1 MKRNPITI
9 TIGVLLLFIF
19 GLLLIFFQV
28 RTTEVA
34 MVTTF
39 GKPTRPVTE
48 PGAYM
53 KWPWPIQQVYKFDK
67 RIHNFE
73 SKFEQVFTA
82 DGHSLLIKIYAGWNI
97 TQPQVFFPKFGDSVT
112 RLEDALSGLA
122 RSAYSGVVGTH
133 SFSDFISTD
142 EKQLKFGQIEQ
153 EILARI
159 QKDVQAN
166 GYGVEVKFVGIKRIG
181 LPESVTKLVF
191 ERMQAERQLQ
201 VRRIEEEGRLE
212 ASDIRTAANLA
223 SQNVLSEA
231 EAEAMKI
238 RGEGDK
244 LAAASLQVL
253 DQEPE
258 LGKFL
263 IQLRALE
270 DFLKDRTTLILDTQT
285 FPLNLLNGG
294 PASSTAP
301 PSSRPRISPNVQ
313 E

>member
-1 MKRNPITI
+1 
-9 TIGVLLLFIF
+9 
-19 GLLLIFFQV
+19 
-28 RTTEVA
+28 
-34 MVTTF
+34 
-39 GKPTRPVTE
+39 
-48 PGAYM
+48 
-53 KWPWPIQQVYKFDK
+53 
-67 RIHNFE
+67 
-73 SKFEQVFTA
+73 
-82 DGHSLLIKIYAGWNI
+82 
-97 TQPQVFFPKFGDSVT
+97 VFFPKFGDSVT

-159 QKDVQAN
+159 QKDVQDK

-201 VRRIEEEGRLE
+201 VRRIEAEGQRE
-212 ASDIRTAANLA
+212 ASDIRSAANLA
-223 SQNVLSEA
+223 SAKVLTEADA
-231 EAEAMKI
+231 EATRI

-244 LAAASLQVL
+244 LAAASLQVFER
-253 DQEPE
+253 EPE

-263 IQLRALE
+263 VQLRALE

-294 PASSTAP
+294 PSSPSTVP
-301 PSSRPRISPNVQ
+301 PSRPRTSPNVQ

>member
-9 TIGVLLLFIF
+9 TIGVLLLLIF
-19 GLLLIFFQV
+19 GLLLVFYQV

-39 GKPTRPVTE
+39 GKPTRPVTQ
-48 PGAYM
+48 PGAYP

-67 RIHNFE
+67 RIQNFE

-82 DGHSLLIKIYAGWNI
+82 DGHSLMIKIYAGWNI
-97 TQPQVFFPKFGDSVT
+97 TEPQVFFPKFGDSV
-112 RLEDALSGLA
+112 LELEKALSNLA

-142 EKQLKFGQIEQ
+142 EKQLKFEKIEQ
-153 EILARI
+153 EILELM
-159 QKDVQAN
+159 QKDVRAK

-201 VRRIEEEGRLE
+201 VRRIEEEGRRE
-212 ASDIRTAANLA
+212 ASNIRSAANTA
-223 SQNVLSEA
+223 SQKVLA
-231 EAEAMKI
+231 EADYEAANI

-244 LAAASLQVL
+244 QAAASLRVFE
-253 DQEPE
+253 QEPE

-263 IQLRALE
+263 VQLRALE

-294 PASSTAP
+294 PSSSPA
-301 PSSRPRISPNVQ
+301 PSSRPRTSPNVQ

>member
-1 MKRNPITI
+1 M
-9 TIGVLLLFIF
+9 TIGLLLLFIF

-48 PGAYM
+48 AGLYR

-133 SFSDFISTD
+133 PFSDFISTD

-153 EILARI
+153 EILTRI
-159 QKDVQAN
+159 QKDVQDK
-166 GYGVEVKFVGIKRIG
+166 GYGVDVKFVGIKRIG

-201 VRRIEEEGRLE
+201 VRRIEAEGQRE
-212 ASDIRTAANLA
+212 ASDIRSAANLA

-231 EAEAMKI
+231 EAEATRI

-270 DFLKDRTTLILDTQT
+270 DFLKERTTLILDTQT
-285 FPLNLLNGG
+285 FPLNLLNGS
-294 PASSTAP
+294 PSSTT
-301 PSSRPRISPNVQ
+301 PSSAPRIPPNVQ

>member
-1 MKRNPITI
+1 MRRNPITI
-9 TIGVLLLFIF
+9 TIGLLLLLIF
-19 GLLLIFFQV
+19 GLLLVFFQV

-48 PGAYM
+48 PGAYL
-53 KWPWPIQQVYKFDK
+53 KWPWPIQQVHKFDK
-67 RIHNFE
+67 RIQNFE

-82 DGHSLLIKIYAGWNI
+82 DGHSLLIRIYAGWNI
-97 TQPQVFFPKFGDSVT
+97 AQPQVFFPKFGNSVT
-112 RLEDALSGLA
+112 RLEEALSGLA

-133 SFSDFISTD
+133 PFSDFISTD
-142 EKQLKFGQIEQ
+142 EKQLKFEQIEQ
-153 EILARI
+153 EILQRI

-201 VRRIEEEGRLE
+201 VQRIESEGRRD
-212 ASDIRTAANLA
+212 ASDIRTAAQQA
-223 SQNVLSEA
+223 SAKIIA
-231 EAEAMKI
+231 EAEADATKI

-244 LAAASLQVL
+244 LAAESFRVFE
-253 DQEPE
+253 QEPE
-258 LGKFL
+258 LANFL
-263 IQLRALE
+263 AQLRTLE
-270 DFLKDRTTLILDTQT
+270 DFLRERTTLILDTQT

-294 PASSTAP
+294 PSAAPAAPKGRPNTA
-301 PSSRPRISPNVQ
+301 Q
-313 E
+313 

>member
-9 TIGVLLLFIF
+9 TIGALLLLIF

-48 PGAYM
+48 PGAYL

-82 DGHSLLIKIYAGWNI
+82 DGHSLMIRIYAGWSI
-97 TQPQVFFPKFGDSVT
+97 AQPQVFFPKFGDSVT
-112 RLEDALSGLA
+112 ELENALSGLA
-122 RSAYSGVVGTH
+122 RSAYSGVVGLH
-133 SFSDFISTD
+133 PFSDFISTD
-142 EKQLKFGQIEQ
+142 ATQLKFEKIEQ
-153 EILARI
+153 EILQHLQR
-159 QKDVQAN
+159 DVQAKA
-166 GYGVEVKFVGIKRIG
+166 YGVEVKFVGIKRIG
-181 LPESVTKLVF
+181 LPESVTRLVF

-201 VRRIEEEGRLE
+201 VRRIEAEGQRE
-212 ASDIRTAANLA
+212 ASDIRTAANQA
-223 SQNVLSEA
+223 SQKVLTEADSEA
-231 EAEAMKI
+231 IRI

-244 LAAASLQVL
+244 LAAASLQVFQ
-253 DQEPE
+253 QEPE
-258 LGKFL
+258 LANFL

-270 DFLKDRTTLILDTQT
+270 DFLKERTTLILDTQT
-285 FPLNLLNGG
+285 FPLNLLNGS
-294 PASSTAP
+294 PSSSTTA
-301 PSSRPRISPNVQ
+301 PSSR
-313 E
+313 